1 MLCQTVQSSEVTSHW
16 PIMYHSFLL
25 KCKKPSILWCFP
37 ISITITIPLNPIDN
51 IIYYNPFIPMK
62 IPMFDE
68 TVVMLSSLSMSMA
81 LRLSGWRLHHHFA
94 DSRPVGKLSMGILSL
109 GALFHG
115 KSKTKMDDDVGYPHD
130 LPILRF
136 QKGSYPPVN
145 WHSYV
150 GLIDLAHS

>member
-94 DSRPVGKLSMGILSL
+94 DSRPVGKLSMGDPFVRCFISWKIQNKNGWWRGVPPWFTHIKIPKGQLPS
-109 GALFHG
+109 
-115 KSKTKMDDDVGYPHD
+115 SKPT
-130 LPILRF
+130 
-136 QKGSYPPVN
+136 
-145 WHSYV
+145 
-150 GLIDLAHS
+150 